1 MLHNKPIHS
10 ISVNGKYYDV
20 AVEKGTEITFRAV
33 VTDAGADLTTHA
45 IEVMHPNGTMSY
57 DGWLTGGDWG
67 SDSPDNGSM
76 SVKTAY
82 VTVVDEGK
90 NAFSDLV
97 LSGVINQIFCIYFDL
112 LALFNNLLTAHYHS
126 KDFDSR
132 ITENLLCDSFI

>member
-1 MLHNKPIHS
+1 MMVPYTQAKLIIVVYLALVSASVSQMLHNKPIHS

-20 AVEKGTEITFRAV
+20 AVETGTEITFRAV

-57 DGWLTGGDWG
+57 DGWLTSGDWG

-90 NAFSDLV
+90 NAFFRSCT
-97 LSGVINQIFCIYFDL
+97 QRC
-112 LALFNNLLTAHYHS
+112 H
-126 KDFDSR
+126 
-132 ITENLLCDSFI
+132 